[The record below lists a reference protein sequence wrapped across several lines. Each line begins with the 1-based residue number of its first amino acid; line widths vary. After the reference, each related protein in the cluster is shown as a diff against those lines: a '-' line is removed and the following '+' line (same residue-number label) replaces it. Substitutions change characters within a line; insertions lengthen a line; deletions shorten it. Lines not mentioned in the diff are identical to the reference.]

1 MVQAHAHLGFAPRG
15 VGLLYGLLWFARGKD
30 VLGWF
35 TGAIDGEYHASYF
48 VLQDYFSD
56 TPTRL
61 LRSAQND
68 VYGTWL
74 QEGPQGQD
82 LTVPHPPPIPETL
95 CHELVRLQNEF
106 AGHWLFYGDD
116 PETRDEAEAL
126 RARELSVRAVN
137 VRATRLNK
145 FHTGAAVWRYDAPGA
160 DTGVLVDLSSCW
172 PLDHRVEAE

>member
-35 TGAIDGEYHASYF
+35 IGAIDGEYHASYF

-56 TPTRL
+56 SPTRL
-61 LRSAQND
+61 LRSTQND
-68 VYGTWL
+68 VYGAWL

-82 LTVPHPPPIPETL
+82 LMIPHPPPIPEAL

-106 AGHWLFYGDD
+106 ARHWLFYADD
-116 PETRDEAEAL
+116 PEARDEAEAL

-160 DTGVLVDLSSCW
+160 DTGVLTDLSACW